1 MKLSNEAKV
10 GLTVFLAALVAFI
23 GFRIMRDLPVF
34 RQAFE
39 VVSYFDRVDGLNS
52 GNVVYLNGIKVGS
65 VKSMDLTPEARI
77 KVRLSIERD
86 FTMPV
91 GTIAHLT
98 SISFIDGKS
107 IVLILGESDE
117 TVPFGGVIEGLY
129 VDGVM
134 EYLADKGEEIGED
147 LSAAF
152 TELNAFLEN
161 LNTVLN
167 DESKRAIDETLGNT
181 SESTKILLNL
191 LEERQNELK
200 DVILSASQAM
210 AQLDTIAT
218 DSRPQIETILS
229 SLESSLAELEGISE
243 GLDKTVIQLHEI
255 LEKINNGE
263 GTLGLLVNDPS
274 LYNNLDSLSLEL
286 KNLAKGINETPGRYL
301 RHLKLIEIF

>member
-286 KNLAKGINETPGRYL
+286 KNLAKGINENPGRYL

>member
-23 GFRIMRDLPVF
+23 GFRLMRDLPVF

-39 VVSYFDRVDGLNS
+39 VVTYFDRVDGLNP

-65 VKSMDLTPEARI
+65 VKTMELTQESKI
-77 KVRLSIERD
+77 QVRLSIERD
-86 FTMPV
+86 FVMPV
-91 GTIAHLT
+91 GTVAHLT

-107 IVLILGESDE
+107 IVLILGDSDE
-117 TVPFGGVIEGLY
+117 TVPFEGVIEGVY

-152 TELNAFLEN
+152 TQLNAFLEN
-161 LNTVLN
+161 LNTVIN
-167 DESKRAIDETLGNT
+167 DDSKRAIDETLGNA
-181 SESTKILLNL
+181 SESTKIMLDL

-200 DVILSASQAM
+200 SVILSASQAM
-210 AQLDTIAT
+210 AQLDTLAT
-218 DSRPQIETILS
+218 DSRPQIDAILN
-229 SLESSLAELEGISE
+229 SLESSMAEMEVISE
-243 GLDKTVIQLHEI
+243 GLDKTMIQLNEI

-263 GTLGLLVNDPS
+263 GTLGLMVNDPS
-274 LYNNLDSLSLEL
+274 LYNNLDSLTIEL
-286 KNLAKGINETPGRYL
+286 KNLAKGINENPGRYM

>member
-1 MKLSNEAKV
+1 LKLSNEAKV

-23 GFRIMRDLPVF
+23 GFRLMRDLPVF

-39 VVSYFDRVDGLNS
+39 VVTYFDRVDGLNP

-65 VKSMDLTPEARI
+65 VKTMELTQESKI
-77 KVRLSIERD
+77 QVRLSIERD
-86 FTMPV
+86 FVMPV
-91 GTIAHLT
+91 GTVAHLT

-107 IVLILGESDE
+107 IVLILGDSDE
-117 TVPFGGVIEGLY
+117 TVPFEGVIEGVY

-152 TELNAFLEN
+152 TQLNAFLEN
-161 LNTVLN
+161 LNTVIN
-167 DESKRAIDETLGNT
+167 DDSKRAIDETLGNA
-181 SESTKILLNL
+181 SESTKIMLDL

-200 DVILSASQAM
+200 SVILSASQAM
-210 AQLDTIAT
+210 AQLDTLAT
-218 DSRPQIETILS
+218 DSRPQIDAILN
-229 SLESSLAELEGISE
+229 SLESSMAEMEVISE
-243 GLDKTVIQLHEI
+243 GLDKTMIQLNEI

-263 GTLGLLVNDPS
+263 GTLGLMVNDPS
-274 LYNNLDSLSLEL
+274 LYNNLDSLTIEL
-286 KNLAKGINETPGRYL
+286 KNLAKGINENPGRYM